1 MISIFK
7 DEDIYNRPSP
17 QRLDE
22 LKRKHE
28 EELKSLGIT
37 EEEFQERERI
47 RKEKEA
53 ALRKKEQRKTNII
66 IVCIFS
72 LVCFVYITIT
82 VFTHNSIMAG
92 ILALVVGVLIL
103 IYLPFLLGYLIELFL
118 QKKIEFNGWL
128 VLASIVMSGVFGLY
142 VGNSVYNACIYEYGD
157 DDIVYITNEGYCYH
171 KDPCCFELTGHNKR
185 SVRYGSIKN
194 RKRACEICCR

>member
-66 IVCIFS
+66 IVCIFF

-92 ILALVVGVLIL
+92 I
-103 IYLPFLLGYLIELFL
+103 
-118 QKKIEFNGWL
+118 
-128 VLASIVMSGVFGLY
+128 
-142 VGNSVYNACIYEYGD
+142 
-157 DDIVYITNEGYCYH
+157 
-171 KDPCCFELTGHNKR
+171 
-185 SVRYGSIKN
+185 
-194 RKRACEICCR
+194 